1 MATAHKVMATLK
13 KKNGQTHVCTFTTA
27 DTTTTALLSPSGSD
41 QIVLS
46 QEDCWLVDWV
56 HSTQGTCTQVY
67 LYFNNVRIPDI
78 ILTAASQPGVNRQIP
93 ASPIF
98 IPGGTLFKATTIT

>member
-1 MATAHKVMATLK
+1 MATAHKVICTVRNRK
-13 KKNGQTHVCTFTTA
+13 GQSHVYTFTTA

-46 QEDCWLVDWV
+46 QEDCWIVDWV

-67 LYFNNVRIPDI
+67 FYFNNVRIPEI
-78 ILTAASQPGVNRQIP
+78 ILTAASLPTVNRQVP
-93 ASPIF
+93 ANPIF
-98 IPGGTLFKATTIT
+98 VPAGTLFKATTIT